1 MFPKPNTDVSDWK
14 EERPDFNSD
23 ESTNFVYNPH
33 RSQSIENQR
42 KRLPIF
48 ENRDQVLY
56 LLEKHQF
63 LILIGET
70 GSGKSTQVP
79 QYLLESG
86 WGCDGK
92 VIAVTQPR
100 RVAALSLAARVADE
114 IGTSLGQMVGYSI
127 RFDEQ
132 ISDKTRLK
140 FVTDGMLLR
149 EMLTDPLLKKYC
161 VIMVDEVHERSLNTD
176 ILLSLLKKICKKRP
190 ELRLVISSATL
201 DAEELKNYFALNKD
215 NKSCS
220 DRCIQAHYQVGSAVV
235 MNVVGR
241 CYPVDIFYVQDPVSD
256 YLKASVDTVI
266 KISIHEPSGDVL
278 VFLTGFEEV
287 EAVVR
292 LLKEYANTIAD
303 TTNKD
308 KLSVLAM
315 HGGLSNEDQLQVFQR
330 PSLGRRKI
338 VVATNVAEASITIP
352 GIVYVIDCGFVKLKW
367 FNADTQT
374 DALVVVPISQASA
387 QQRAGRAGRIR
398 AGKVYRLY
406 TEDYFYTLNRF
417 TPPEVQRSNL
427 SPAVLQLKALGVD
440 DVIHFDFPSPPPAQ
454 HLAVALEL
462 LFALKAIDTT
472 GRLTD
477 AGLKIAEFP
486 VEPIM
491 GKMLLSSKDFKC
503 SKEIV
508 SIVAAMQVQA
518 LFYYPTRGQE
528 SIKARTARRKFE
540 AHEGDLI
547 TYLNV
552 VTAFAK
558 HGECSRWCQSNYLN
572 KKSLKRVVV
581 LRNQLIKLLRRLDIP
596 ISSAEGELQPI
607 LRCIASSFFPN
618 TAYLHPSGQYKT
630 VLADI
635 VLQVHPHSIL
645 FAEEKAPWVVFG
657 EVLQTTQLFMRDITV
672 IDPTWLEELAP
683 HYFQKVTE
691 R

>member
-1 MFPKPNTDVSDWK
+1 
-14 EERPDFNSD
+14 
-23 ESTNFVYNPH
+23 
-33 RSQSIENQR
+33 
-42 KRLPIF
+42 
-48 ENRDQVLY
+48 
-56 LLEKHQF
+56 
-63 LILIGET
+63 
-70 GSGKSTQVP
+70 
-79 QYLLESG
+79 
-86 WGCDGK
+86 
-92 VIAVTQPR
+92 
-100 RVAALSLAARVADE
+100 
-114 IGTSLGQMVGYSI
+114 
-127 RFDEQ
+127 
-132 ISDKTRLK
+132 
-140 FVTDGMLLR
+140 
-149 EMLTDPLLKKYC
+149 
-161 VIMVDEVHERSLNTD
+161 RSLNTD

-201 DAEELKNYFALNKD
+201 DAEELKNYFELNK
-215 NKSCS
+215 NKKSYLERS
-220 DRCIQAHYQVGSAVV
+220 TPAQYQVGSSVI

-241 CYPVDIFYVQDPVSD
+241 CYPVDIFYAQDPVPD

-266 KISIHEPSGDVL
+266 KISIREPSGDVL
-278 VFLTGFEEV
+278 VFLTGYEEV
-287 EAVVR
+287 ETAVR
-292 LLKEYANTIAD
+292 LLKEHSNTIAD
-303 TTNKD
+303 SANID

-330 PSLGRRKI
+330 SPPGRRKI

-352 GIVYVIDCGFVKLKW
+352 GIAYVIDCGFVKLKW

-427 SPAVLQLKALGVD
+427 SSAVLQLKALGVD
-440 DVIHFDFPSPPPAQ
+440 DVIHFDFPSPPPAR
-454 HLAVALEL
+454 HLAIALEL
-462 LFALKAIDTT
+462 LFALKAIDTS

-477 AGLKIAEFP
+477 AGLNIAEFP

-491 GKMLLSSKDFKC
+491 SKMLLSSKDFKC
-503 SKEIV
+503 SMEIAT
-508 SIVAAMQVQA
+508 IVAAMQVQA

-528 SIKARTARRKFE
+528 SIKARVARRKFD
-540 AHEGDLI
+540 AQEGDLI

-552 VTAFAK
+552 VSAFAK

-572 KKSLKRVVV
+572 KKSLKRVVL
-581 LRNQLIKLLRRLDIP
+581 LRDQLIKLLQRLGIR
-596 ISSAEGELQPI
+596 ISSAEGELEPV

-635 VLQVHPHSIL
+635 VLQIHPHSIL
-645 FAEEKAPWVVFG
+645 FTEEKAPWVVFG

-672 IDPTWLEELAP
+672 IDQIWLEELAP